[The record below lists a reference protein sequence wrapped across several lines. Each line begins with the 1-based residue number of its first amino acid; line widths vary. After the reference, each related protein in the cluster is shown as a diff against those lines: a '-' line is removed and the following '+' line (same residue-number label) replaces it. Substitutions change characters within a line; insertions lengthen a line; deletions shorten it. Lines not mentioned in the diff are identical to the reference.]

1 MESFRERIK
10 QVVFEVF
17 DGNQAKFAKH
27 CGIPATTVASI
38 LGPKNG
44 CPKYDTVLLMAS
56 ALSNKGVDKIWL
68 LTGEKTSMELPA
80 LSDSESELS
89 FLREILALK
98 DDIIRLQRENK
109 ELGVALAEAKAGFI
123 GKGNGSAP
131 NASAKTA

>member
-10 QVVFEVF
+10 QVVAEVF

-27 CGIPATTVASI
+27 CGLPATTIASI

-44 CPKYDTVLLMAS
+44 CPKYDTVLLMAN
-56 ALSNKGVDKIWL
+56 ALSSKGVDKTWL
-68 LTGEKTSMELPA
+68 LTGEKISTGLPT
-80 LSDSESELS
+80 LSNSESELA

-109 ELGVALAEAKAGFI
+109 ALSVELAELRVGFI

-131 NASAKTA
+131 SASAKTA